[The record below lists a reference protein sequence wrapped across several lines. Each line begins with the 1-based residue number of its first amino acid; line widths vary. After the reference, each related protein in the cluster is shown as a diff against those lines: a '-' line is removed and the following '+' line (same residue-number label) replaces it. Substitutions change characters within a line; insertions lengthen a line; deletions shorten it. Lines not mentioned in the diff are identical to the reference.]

1 MTIFNVIFQILCV
14 IFQISHY
21 FTNKNQRVHT
31 VKRYDQKCVP
41 KLNEMEVSTSFNQNL
56 PVSTSFHQFWVR
68 NQLPLEPIWNPG
80 ILVFWNPGILP
91 FQTFKNTLKKNHTF
105 QFFKNIFKKYKQSFN
120 LLILRKI
127 EPTVPPGLWTYLK

>member
-1 MTIFNVIFQILCV
+1 MTIYNVILPILCM

-31 VKRYDQKCVP
+31 VQRYDQKCVP
-41 KLNEMEVSTSFNQNL
+41 KLNEMGVSTSFNQFL

-80 ILVFWNPGILP
+80 ILEFWNPGILQ
-91 FQTFKNTLKKNHTF
+91 FQTFSNRLC
-105 QFFKNIFKKYKQSFN
+105 NIS
-120 LLILRKI
+120 
-127 EPTVPPGLWTYLK
+127 